1 MKKVKRYL
9 SIALFLYS
17 TRVGKQ
23 ISLIADSLLR
33 CVGTMS
39 FFMLH
44 IILTKVLLNNF
55 RFPGWNLNEFWIF
68 LFSFQFF
75 YYGMFFIIW
84 EGLKQTAFEINRGTF
99 DFILI
104 RPVNSRFLAFIRPGQ
119 INNMVGMLS
128 GLALLLVFLYRFYG
142 LSGFITLPI
151 YFIAILVSMWTMHC
165 LSMMILSLNFK
176 YPGMEH
182 LRAVVFAVQELY
194 KYPASSYDNQSFF
207 IKLLIL
213 PFSLMSTIPATLL
226 LLKKIEPLYVVAYI
240 VLAIV
245 FTVTSKKVWTW
256 GLRNYT
262 SAS

>member
-1 MKKVKRYL
+1 MKKISRYL
-9 SIALFLYS
+9 AVGWFLYS

-23 ISLIADSLLR
+23 VSLIADSALR

-39 FFMLH
+39 FFTLH
-44 IILTKVLLNNF
+44 IVLTKFLLNNF
-55 RFPGWNLNEFWIF
+55 RFSGWNANEFWIF

-75 YYGMFFIIW
+75 YYGMFFVLW
-84 EGLKQTAFEINRGTF
+84 EGLKQTSFEINRGTF

-104 RPVNSRFLAFIRPGQ
+104 RPISSRFLSFVRPGQ

-128 GLALLLVFLYRFYG
+128 GLALLLIFLYRFYG
-142 LSGFITLPI
+142 LGSFLILPI
-151 YFIAILVSMWTMHC
+151 YLIAIVASMWIMHC

-182 LRAVVFAVQELY
+182 LRAVIFAVQELY
-194 KYPASSYDNQSFF
+194 KYPVSSYDGQTIF
-207 IKLLIL
+207 IKLLII

-226 LLKKIEPLYVVAYI
+226 LLKRISPIYIVAYI
-240 VLAIV
+240 LMGVVL
-245 FTVTSKKVWTW
+245 TVSSGWVWSW

>member
-1 MKKVKRYL
+1 MKKITRYF
-9 SIALFLYS
+9 SVGWFLYS

-39 FFMLH
+39 FFTLH
-44 IILTKVLLNNF
+44 IILTKFLLNNF
-55 RFPGWNLNEFWIF
+55 RFPGWSQNEFWIF

-75 YYGMFFIIW
+75 YYGMFFVLW
-84 EGLKQTAFEINRGTF
+84 EGLKQTSFEINRGTF
-99 DFILI
+99 DFILV
-104 RPVNSRFLAFIRPGQ
+104 RPINSRFLSFVRPGQ
-119 INNMVGMLS
+119 INNMVGMLA
-128 GLALLLVFLYRFYG
+128 GFILLVVFLYRFYG
-142 LSGFITLPI
+142 IGSLGILPI
-151 YFIAILVSMWTMHC
+151 YILVIFFSMWIMHC
-165 LSMMILSLNFK
+165 LSLMILSLNFK

-194 KYPASSYDNQSFF
+194 KYPVSSYDGQTIFL
-207 IKLLIL
+207 KLLII

-226 LLKKIEPLYVVAYI
+226 LLKRIDPIYVFIYI
-240 VLAIV
+240 ALGIL
-245 FTVTSKKVWTW
+245 FTIASRSVWNW

>member
-1 MKKVKRYL
+1 MKKFSRYL
-9 SIALFLYS
+9 AVGWFLYS

-23 ISLIADSLLR
+23 VSLIADSALR

-39 FFMLH
+39 FFALH
-44 IILTKVLLNNF
+44 IVLTKFLLNNF
-55 RFPGWNLNEFWIF
+55 RFPRWNYNEFWIF

-75 YYGMFFIIW
+75 YYGMFFVLW
-84 EGLKQTAFEINRGTF
+84 EGLKQTSFEINRGTF

-104 RPVNSRFLAFIRPGQ
+104 RPISSRFLSFVRPGQ

-128 GLALLLVFLYRFYG
+128 GLTLLLIFLYRFYG
-142 LSGFITLPI
+142 FSSFVIIPI
-151 YFIAILVSMWTMHC
+151 YLFCVIISMWIMHC

-182 LRAVVFAVQELY
+182 LRAVIFAVQELY
-194 KYPASSYDNQSFF
+194 KYPVSSYDGQS
-207 IKLLIL
+207 ILLRLLIV

-226 LLKKIEPLYVVAYI
+226 LLKRIDLIYVLAYI
-240 VLAIV
+240 AMAIV
-245 FTVTSKKVWTW
+245 MTFFSKRVWDW
-256 GLRNYT
+256 GLKNYT